1 MLKLE
6 TGEEIRN
13 IRLKKIEELRE
24 NGINPYPYKFDRSH
38 FTADIVNE
46 FDILSSNEDMVSIA
60 GRIMS
65 IRGHGKTGFG
75 NVQDSKGKIQI
86 YVRQDQVGKEGIKL
100 FKILDIGDFVG
111 INGKVFKTKTGEIT
125 IVVEELK
132 LLAKSIR
139 PLPIVKEKEEAG
151 EVTLFDAF
159 SDKEQ
164 RYRQR
169 YLDLL
174 VNPDVRD
181 VFITRS
187 KIISFIR
194 RYLEELG
201 YLEVE
206 TPVLQP
212 IYGGAFA
219 RPFTTHLNALNMR
232 LYLRIADELY
242 LKRLVIGGIEKVFEI
257 SKDFRN
263 EGMDRAHNPEFTMLE
278 FYEAYKDYNY
288 IMDIV
293 EDMISKTAQKV
304 CGTTK
309 LEYKKMEIDLTPPW
323 ERLTYYDAIKKFT
336 GIDVENC
343 DLDELKKIAKE
354 VHIEIEDFWNR
365 GKIIEKIYDEK
376 VEDNIINPVFI
387 TDYPIEISPLSKIHR
402 QKEGLVERFEVVVA
416 GGELANAFSEL
427 NDPIDQ
433 RERFKNQM
441 EMRDKGD
448 EEAQVLDEDFLTAME
463 YGMPPMG
470 GVGIGIDRLVMLLT
484 DSPSIRDVILFPA
497 MRSKE

>member
-1 MLKLE
+1 VEKLE
-6 TGEEIRN
+6 AGEEIRN
-13 IRLKKIEELRE
+13 IRIKKVEELRE
-24 NGINPYPYKFDRSH
+24 KGINPYPYNFDISH
-38 FTADIVNE
+38 FSEDIIKE
-46 FDILSSNEDMVSIA
+46 FEKLSSSEEVVSIA

-65 IRGHGKTGFG
+65 VRGHGKTGFG
-75 NVQDSKGKIQI
+75 HVMDSKGKIQI
-86 YVRQDQVGKEGIKL
+86 YIREDQAGKEGIEI
-100 FKILDIGDFVG
+100 FKMLDIGDFIG
-111 INGKVFKTKTGEIT
+111 IKGKVFKTKTGEIT
-125 IVVEELK
+125 IVVNELTI
-132 LLAKSIR
+132 LAKAIR
-139 PLPIVKEKEEAG
+139 PLPIVKEKEEDG
-151 EVTLFDAF
+151 EVTVYDAF

-174 VNPDVRD
+174 VNPDVRE
-181 VFITRS
+181 VFVTRS
-187 KIISFIR
+187 KIISFVR
-194 RYLEELG
+194 RYLENLG

-219 RPFTTHLNALNMR
+219 RPFMTYLNALNMK

-263 EGMDRAHNPEFTMLE
+263 EGMDRKHNPEFTMLE

-288 IMDIV
+288 IMELV
-293 EDMISKTAQKV
+293 EDMLSNVTQEV
-304 CGTTK
+304 CGTMK
-309 LEYKKMEIDLTPPW
+309 IKYKDMEIDLTPPW
-323 ERLTYYDAIKKFT
+323 EKLMYYDSIKKFAC
-336 GIDVENC
+336 IDVEKY
-343 DLDELKKIAKE
+343 DLNGLKKIAKDSDM
-354 VHIEIEDFWNR
+354 EIENFWDR
-365 GKIIEKIYDEK
+365 GKIIEKIFDEK
-376 VEDNIINPVFI
+376 VQDNLINPVFI
-387 TDYPIEISPLSKIHR
+387 TDYPVEISPLTKLHR
-402 QKEGLVERFEVVVA
+402 KKDGIVERFEVIIA

-433 RERFKNQM
+433 RQRFQKQM

-448 EEAQVLDEDFLTAME
+448 EEAQVLDEDFITAME

-484 DSPSIRDVILFPA
+484 NSPSIRDVIFFPA
-497 MRSKE
+497 MRPKE

>member
-1 MLKLE
+1 ME
-6 TGEEIRN
+6 AGEEIRN
-13 IRLKKIEELRE
+13 IRIKKVEELRE
-24 NGINPYPYKFDRSH
+24 KGINPYPYKFDVSH
-38 FTADIVNE
+38 FSEDIIKE
-46 FDILSSNEDMVSIA
+46 FEKLSSSEEVVSIA

-65 IRGHGKTGFG
+65 VRGHGKTGFG
-75 NVQDSKGKIQI
+75 HVMDSKGKIQVYI
-86 YVRQDQVGKEGIKL
+86 REDQAGKEGIEI
-100 FKILDIGDFVG
+100 FKMLDIGDFIG
-111 INGKVFKTKTGEIT
+111 IKGKVFKTKTGEIT
-125 IVVEELK
+125 IVVNELT
-132 LLAKSIR
+132 LLAKAIR
-139 PLPIVKEKEEAG
+139 PLPIVKEKEEDG
-151 EVTLFDAF
+151 EVTVYDAF

-174 VNPDVRD
+174 VNPDVRE
-181 VFITRS
+181 VFVTRS

-194 RYLEELG
+194 RYLENLG

-219 RPFTTHLNALNMR
+219 RPFMTHLNVLNMK

-263 EGMDRAHNPEFTMLE
+263 EGMDRKHNPELTMLE

-288 IMDIV
+288 IMELV
-293 EDMISKTAQKV
+293 EDMLSNVTREV
-304 CGTTK
+304 CGTMK
-309 LEYKKMEIDLTPPW
+309 IKYKNMDIDLTPPW
-323 ERLTYYDAIKKFT
+323 EKLKYYDSIKKFT
-336 GIDVENC
+336 GIDVEKY
-343 DLDELKKIAKE
+343 DLNDLKKIAKDND
-354 VHIEIEDFWNR
+354 IEIEDFWDR
-365 GKIIEKIYDEK
+365 GKIIEKIFDEK
-376 VEDNIINPVFI
+376 VEDNLINPVFL
-387 TDYPIEISPLSKIHR
+387 TDYPIDISPLTKIHR
-402 QKEGLVERFEVVVA
+402 EKEGIVERFEVIIA

-433 RERFKNQM
+433 RQRFLKQM

-484 DSPSIRDVILFPA
+484 NSPSIRDVIFFPA
-497 MRSKE
+497 MRPKA